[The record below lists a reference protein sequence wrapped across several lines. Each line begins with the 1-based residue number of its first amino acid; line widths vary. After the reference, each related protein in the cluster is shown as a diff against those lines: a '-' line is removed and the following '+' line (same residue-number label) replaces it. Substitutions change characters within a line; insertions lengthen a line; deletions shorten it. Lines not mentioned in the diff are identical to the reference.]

1 MTAPRHI
8 PVSRPLLNGNEL
20 KYVSECIETNWIS
33 SIGSFVTRFENAFAS
48 WCGAP
53 HAVAT
58 SSGTTALHLLLAA
71 LGIGPDDE
79 IIVPDLT
86 FVATANA
93 VRYCGATPVFADCDP
108 RVMVIDPK
116 RLHEKITPRTRAIF
130 AVHLYGHP
138 ADMDPLREIAASRGL
153 LLLEDAAEAH
163 GAEYKGKRVGA
174 LGHSA
179 VFSFFGNKILTTGE
193 GGMVLTGDERLAAR
207 MRILRAH
214 GMDPNRRYWFPEIGY
229 NYRMT
234 NLQAAVGLAQLE
246 CAAEKLA
253 ARDRVGALYDE
264 LLAPLSRWLLLPQTR
279 SWARRV
285 HWLYTVHV
293 APDAPIGRDELAA
306 RLAARGIE
314 TRPVVIPMH
323 RLPAYNEENGYPGS
337 DLAADSGLSLPTAE
351 NLSGEEAAYVAS
363 ALREILEEAGCR

>member
-58 SSGTTALHLLLAA
+58 SSGTTALHLLLDA

-108 RVMVIDPK
+108 RVMVIDPN
-116 RLHEKITPRTRAIF
+116 RLREKITPRTRAIF

-253 ARDRVGALYDE
+253 ARDRVGALYDQ

-323 RLPAYNEENGYPGS
+323 RLPAYNEKNGYPGS

-363 ALREILEEAGCR
+363 ALREIIEEAGCR

>member
-1 MTAPRHI
+1 MITPRRI
-8 PVSRPLLNGNEL
+8 PVSRPLLKGNEL

-33 SIGSFVTRFENAFAS
+33 SIGGFVTRFENAFAS

-58 SSGTTALHLLLAA
+58 SSGTTALHLLLAS
-71 LGIGPDDE
+71 LGIGPGDE
-79 IIVPDLT
+79 VIVPDLT

-108 RVMVIDPK
+108 RVMVVDPD
-116 RLHEKITPRTRAIF
+116 RLEEKITPRTRAIF

-138 ADMDPLREIAASRGL
+138 ADMDPLREIAASRGV

-174 LGHSA
+174 LGHSS

-207 MRILRAH
+207 MRMLRAH

-253 ARDRVGALYDE
+253 ARDRAGALYDE

-293 APDAPIGRDELAA
+293 APEAPFGRDELAT
-306 RLAARGIE
+306 RLASRGIE

-323 RLPAYNEENGYPGS
+323 RLPAYKEDNGYPGS

-351 NLSGEEAAYVAS
+351 DLTGEEAAYIAS
-363 ALREILEEAGCR
+363 ALREILEEAGCG

>member
-8 PVSRPLLNGNEL
+8 PVSRPLLKGNEL

-33 SIGSFVTRFENAFAS
+33 SIGGFVTRFEDAFAS

-71 LGIGPDDE
+71 LKIGPGDE
-79 IIVPDLT
+79 VIVPDLT

-108 RVMVIDPK
+108 RVMVLDPD
-116 RLHEKITPRTRAIF
+116 RLEEKITPRTRAIF

-138 ADMDPLREIAASRGL
+138 ADMDPLREIASRRRL

-207 MRILRAH
+207 MRMLRAH
-214 GMDPNRRYWFPEIGY
+214 GMDPKRRYWFPEIGY

-253 ARDRVGALYDE
+253 ARDRVGALYDQ

-279 SWARRV
+279 PWARRV
-285 HWLYTVHV
+285 HWLYTVHL
-293 APDAPIGRDELAA
+293 APETPIGRDELAT
-306 RLAARGIE
+306 RLAGRGIE

-323 RLPAYNEENGYPGS
+323 RLPAYEEENGYPGS

-351 NLSGEEAAYVAS
+351 DLTDEEAACVAA

>member
-1 MTAPRHI
+1 
-8 PVSRPLLNGNEL
+8 
-20 KYVSECIETNWIS
+20 
-33 SIGSFVTRFENAFAS
+33 
-48 WCGAP
+48 
-53 HAVAT
+53 
-58 SSGTTALHLLLAA
+58 
-71 LGIGPDDE
+71 
-79 IIVPDLT
+79 
-86 FVATANA
+86 
-93 VRYCGATPVFADCDP
+93 
-108 RVMVIDPK
+108 
-116 RLHEKITPRTRAIF
+116 
-130 AVHLYGHP
+130 
-138 ADMDPLREIAASRGL
+138 
-153 LLLEDAAEAH
+153 
-163 GAEYKGKRVGA
+163 
-174 LGHSA
+174 
-179 VFSFFGNKILTTGE
+179 
-193 GGMVLTGDERLAAR
+193 
-207 MRILRAH
+207 
-214 GMDPNRRYWFPEIGY
+214 MDPNRRYWFPEIGY

-351 NLSGEEAAYVAS
+351 NLTGEEAAYVAS